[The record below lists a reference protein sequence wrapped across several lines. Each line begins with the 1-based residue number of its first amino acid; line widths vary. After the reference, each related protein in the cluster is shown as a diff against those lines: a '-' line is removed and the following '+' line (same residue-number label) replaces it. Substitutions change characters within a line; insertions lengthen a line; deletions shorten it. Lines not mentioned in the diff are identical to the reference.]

1 MESYLCVGD
10 MRHRRV
16 LLVLRHEPDRKFLT
30 MDQPIS
36 KEIRDRKRALLLFQV
51 VIYGSLL
58 AMFIVQLVM
67 WSQRHW

>member
-1 MESYLCVGD
+1 MGD

-16 LLVLRHEPDRKFLT
+16 LLVLRHESDRKFLI

-36 KEIRDRKRALLLFQV
+36 DEIRARKRALLIFQLA
-51 VIYGSLL
+51 IYGFLL

>member
-1 MESYLCVGD
+1 MESRLCMGD

-16 LLVLRHEPDRKFLT
+16 LLVLRHESDRKFLI

-36 KEIRDRKRALLLFQV
+36 DEIRARKRALLIFQLA
-51 VIYGSLL
+51 IYGFLL

>member
-1 MESYLCVGD
+1 MGD

-16 LLVLRHEPDRKFLT
+16 LLVLRHESDRKLLI

-36 KEIRDRKRALLLFQV
+36 EEIRARKRALIVFQLA
-51 VIYGSLL
+51 IYGFLL

>member
-1 MESYLCVGD
+1 MESRLCLGH

-16 LLVLRHEPDRKFLT
+16 FLVLRHESDRKFLI

-36 KEIRDRKRALLLFQV
+36 REIKARKRALLVFQLA
-51 VIYGSLL
+51 IYGFLL
-58 AMFIVQLVM
+58 AMFVVQLVM